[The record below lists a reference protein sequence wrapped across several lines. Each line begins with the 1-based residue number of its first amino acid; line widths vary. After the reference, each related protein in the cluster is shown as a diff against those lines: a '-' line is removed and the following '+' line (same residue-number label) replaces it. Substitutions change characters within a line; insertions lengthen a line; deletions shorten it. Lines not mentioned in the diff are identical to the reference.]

1 MKEDSV
7 TFNHKK
13 VAKIYI
19 VYEINKSFNIS
30 DYLTVENWLF
40 GAVTVTKN
48 VDIKIYKYFGYVIG
62 FDGHGSFSFP
72 GNGLWKNVIIFGVD
86 MSSST
91 NIDNRKKDILI
102 LVKDQT
108 QGLEHM
114 LRAEKLCSINL
125 TENNKKF
132 CLSLYYN
139 GENSYLF
146 VMVKK
151 FINSMQKI
159 LRLSQVQK
167 TGQ

>member
-13 VAKIYI
+13 VATIYI

-86 MSSST
+86 MSSSA

-108 QGLEHM
+108 HDDDHRSIQHTTHTSWLG
-114 LRAEKLCSINL
+114 APCSGGMY
-125 TENNKKF
+125 TAA
-132 CLSLYYN
+132 
-139 GENSYLF
+139 
-146 VMVKK
+146 
-151 FINSMQKI
+151 
-159 LRLSQVQK
+159 
-167 TGQ
+167 TA